1 MLNVLIGVCL
11 AYVISLFAVAFW
23 AERASMRGRAN
34 WLRSPMIYTLSLSI
48 YCTGWTFY
56 GAVGYAARSG
66 LEFVTIYLG
75 PSLVMLGWWWI
86 LRKLVRIG
94 RAQRVTSIADLIS
107 SRFGKSNGLGVLVT
121 ILAIVGT
128 TPYIALQLQ
137 SVTLSFGA
145 FANSESLSDNTAAL
159 WLGAGLALFTILFG
173 TRNLDVNE
181 RHHGVVM
188 AIAVEAVVKLC
199 ALVAVG
205 VFVVWGVLG
214 GIGPVLSEIDASK
227 VATWDVN
234 GNRWIALTFLSGAA
248 FLCLPRMFQVLVVEN
263 ADEGHLHTAS
273 WAFPTYLMLMS
284 LFVIPI
290 AVAGL
295 KILPIGSNPDLFVL
309 SLPLSL
315 EQDALAM
322 FAFIGG
328 FSSATSM
335 VIVASLALATMVS
348 NHIVM
353 PIWIKWSEHRVR
365 EFGDVRRIILISRR
379 FAILLIILLGY
390 IYYWISGG
398 GAALAAIGLVS
409 FAGVTQVLPAMLGGI
424 FWRGANRI
432 GATAGLLVGFSIWL
446 YTLFLPSLGNVYSA
460 AFLAEGPWGIW
471 WLRPQALFGVTEL
484 DPLVHALFWSMSLN
498 ALTFF
503 VGSLISFPTPIERLQ
518 GAQIVNVYDHSPTQR
533 GWSGRA
539 AQSEDLMIM
548 AQRILGVKQARALFQ
563 AEVQNQGGQG
573 YLPDPTPEFLRT
585 LERELAGSVGAAT
598 AHAMIGQ
605 TVGGTS
611 VSVQDL
617 MAVADEAAQIMEY
630 SNRLEEQSRELTRTA
645 QELQSA
651 NEKLTQISI
660 QKDAF
665 LSQVSHELRT
675 PMTSILSFAQILRDG
690 ASLKGQ
696 EQSRYASII
705 HDESVRLTRL
715 LDDLL
720 DLSVL
725 ENGQV
730 NLNVATGRVQDLI
743 DRSIA
748 SVIAGDAAMQMQID
762 CKIPVDLH
770 SLTTDLDRLGQV
782 FINLISNAK
791 KYCDAASPKLQI
803 SAHQSGSDLIIDFVD
818 NGIGIPAQDR
828 DFIFEKFARVGEQK
842 TGGAGLGLAIC
853 KEIIARLGGEITY
866 LSGHRGAAFRVQV
879 PVNFHAA

>member
-1 MLNVLIGVCL
+1 
-11 AYVISLFAVAFW
+11 
-23 AERASMRGRAN
+23 
-34 WLRSPMIYTLSLSI
+34 
-48 YCTGWTFY
+48 
-56 GAVGYAARSG
+56 
-66 LEFVTIYLG
+66 
-75 PSLVMLGWWWI
+75 
-86 LRKLVRIG
+86 
-94 RAQRVTSIADLIS
+94 QRVTSIADLIS

-295 KILPIGSNPDLFVL
+295 KILPTGSNPDLFVL

-730 NLNVATGRVQDLI
+730 NLNIATGHVQDLI

-748 SVIAGDAAMQMQID
+748 TVVAGDAAMQMQID
-762 CKIPVDLH
+762 CKIPDDLH

-803 SAHQSGSDLIIDFVD
+803 FAHQSGSDVIIDFVD

-879 PVNFHAA
+879 PVNFHSA

>member
-23 AERASMRGRAN
+23 AERASMQGRAN

-145 FANSESLSDNTAAL
+145 FANSESLSDNTAAF

-446 YTLFLPSLGNVYSA
+446 YTLFLPSLGNMYSS

-498 ALTFF
+498 ALAFF
-503 VGSLISFPTPIERLQ
+503 VGSLISFPTPVERLQ

-585 LERELAGSVGAAT
+585 LERELAGSVGADT

-730 NLNVATGRVQDLI
+730 NLNIATGRVKDLI

-748 SVIAGDAAMQMQID
+748 TVAAGDAAMQMQID
-762 CKIPVDLH
+762 CKIPDDLH
-770 SLTTDLDRLGQV
+770 SMTTDLDRLGQV

-803 SAHQSGSDLIIDFVD
+803 SAHHSGSDVIIDFVD

-853 KEIIARLGGEITY
+853 KEIIARLGGQITY

-879 PVNFHAA
+879 PVNFHSA

>member
-1 MLNVLIGVCL
+1 
-11 AYVISLFAVAFW
+11 
-23 AERASMRGRAN
+23 
-34 WLRSPMIYTLSLSI
+34 
-48 YCTGWTFY
+48 
-56 GAVGYAARSG
+56 
-66 LEFVTIYLG
+66 
-75 PSLVMLGWWWI
+75 MLGWWWI

-730 NLNVATGRVQDLI
+730 NLNIATGRVQDLI
-743 DRSIA
+743 NRSIA
-748 SVIAGDAAMQMQID
+748 TVIAGDAAMQMQID
-762 CKIPVDLH
+762 CKIPDDLH

-803 SAHQSGSDLIIDFVD
+803 SAHQSGSDVIIDFVD

-866 LSGHRGAAFRVQV
+866 LS
-879 PVNFHAA
+879 